1 MFSSEVRKQKKK
13 GTVGLKRRFNRCR
26 RARQRRINI
35 QRGMHKPWQR
45 AVEWVQPGLCVCEV
59 LADRVCQRSPWEIY
73 KTAGRCSDYCLTP
86 TEQLATSFR
95 SRPHTRWRRKGVRAH
110 EYSRPSWGG
119 KEKPKS
125 AERESQHEW
134 RPSEGT
140 QSGAGIQTPFSLL
153 ALSVEQAKPNS
164 WKDAEDRGKKEGG
177 GGIES
182 VLGRNQ
188 FQHESDTAS
197 RHISSDIDW
206 RGCAYEYSTE
216 NCPSWN
222 ACTGRL
228 QMWENSPPT
237 SEISRLYCLS
247 CHADIKGNFL
257 CLCCLRQS
265 LLFSVTKC
273 HLFFLFNLQ
282 NIQKISQKGCGQL

>member
-1 MFSSEVRKQKKK
+1 MR
-13 GTVGLKRRFNRCR
+13 
-26 RARQRRINI
+26 
-35 QRGMHKPWQR
+35 
-45 AVEWVQPGLCVCEV
+45 
-59 LADRVCQRSPWEIY
+59 
-73 KTAGRCSDYCLTP
+73 
-86 TEQLATSFR
+86 
-95 SRPHTRWRRKGVRAH
+95 
-110 EYSRPSWGG
+110 
-119 KEKPKS
+119 
-125 AERESQHEW
+125 EW

-140 QSGAGIQTPFSLL
+140 QSGPEIQTPFSLL
-153 ALSVEQAKPNS
+153 DWQSEQAKPNS
-164 WKDAEDRGKKEGG
+164 WKRCWRQRKEGG
-177 GGIES
+177 EIES

-197 RHISSDIDW
+197 HHISSDIDW

-222 ACTGRL
+222 ARTGHL
-228 QMWENSPPT
+228 QMWGNSPPT
-237 SEISRLYCLS
+237 SGVSRLYCLS

-282 NIQKISQKGCGQL
+282 NIQKISHEDVDNFKMYCNGSYLGFPVFPFSRSINLSVSGYSVRIIMLQLVCEKQGRWGSNQANTNKRAKIQNCKNTLQKKQHMERRQRHNELPQT